1 MKTKSP
7 LSAYILCGGK
17 SSRMGTDK
25 GFVRFRD
32 RSFTDWCLEAARQIT
47 KDIHLVTANKKYAQ
61 FGYPLV
67 EDIHKNKGPVG
78 GIYTALENSATGW
91 NLILSCDIPGITGSL
106 LNHLF
111 ERTPE
116 QTSIAFLSSGS
127 NDYPLVAI
135 YHKNCSKYFSEAIQ
149 ENDLR
154 LMNVIGKLNYE
165 RIEIPFSESHNL
177 NNINTPEELEILK
190 KTRYER
196 YS

>member
-1 MKTKSP
+1 
-7 LSAYILCGGK
+7 
-17 SSRMGTDK
+17 
-25 GFVRFRD
+25 
-32 RSFTDWCLEAARQIT
+32 
-47 KDIHLVTANKKYAQ
+47 AQ

-78 GIYTALENSATGW
+78 GIHTALENSATDW

-116 QTSIAFLSSGS
+116 QALVAFLSTAS
-127 NDYPLVAI
+127 NDYPLI
-135 YHKNCSKYFSEAIQ
+135 GMYHKSCSECFSETIQ

-165 RIEIPFSESHNL
+165 RIEIPTSESHNL
-177 NNINTPEELEILK
+177 NNINTKEELQDLINSTL
-190 KTRYER
+190 
-196 YS
+196 